1 MLLCRYLAGMM
12 LALVYRWF
20 LMPDSLGHLLYTSQ
34 TARTAISNSQN
45 SEEHIS
51 GKCLRSQ
58 ISGLIT
64 ISSSPNGL
72 HLTLSRSVQ
81 KLSSA
86 RFRRGRRGGRACL
99 LLPTFCR
106 GAERKEKK
114 KSSTRLIESIPW
126 TGLDWTGRIPYLST
140 SVLNCS
146 SSDGGI
152 CTHYRGG
159 GGPAIAN
166 HKSSIGVY
174 EVKNGTLI
182 MLPVSRISSVS

>member
-86 RFRRGRRGGRACL
+86 RFCRGRRGGRACL

-106 GAERKEKK
+106 GAERKEKIVDEAHRID
-114 KSSTRLIESIPW
+114 SVDW
-126 TGLDWTGRIPYLST
+126 TGLDWTGRIPYLKYLCAQLFFLGWRHLHALSRRGRARDRE
-140 SVLNCS
+140 SQVE
-146 SSDGGI
+146 
-152 CTHYRGG
+152 YRC
-159 GGPAIAN
+159 
-166 HKSSIGVY
+166 V
-174 EVKNGTLI
+174 
-182 MLPVSRISSVS
+182 